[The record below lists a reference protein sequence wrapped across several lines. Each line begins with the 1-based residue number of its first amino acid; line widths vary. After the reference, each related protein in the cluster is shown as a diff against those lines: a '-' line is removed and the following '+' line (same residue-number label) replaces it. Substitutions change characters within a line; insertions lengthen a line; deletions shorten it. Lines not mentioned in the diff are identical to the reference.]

1 MGMVFM
7 YEKTASKLNYL
18 TEVVFM
24 RKKGI
29 LISVIA
35 LVICFFLVSIS
46 QAEVIKWRMATARTP
61 ALTPFHEAD
70 LHFAEV
76 VNKMSAG
83 RMIITVHPAGELMPA
98 FEVFDGV
105 RKGVV
110 EAGAAWSTYWTG
122 KDTAFD
128 LYCSVAFMMTAPD
141 YITWLYSGDG
151 LKLGQELYGK
161 YKLVFFPI
169 GLTGPES
176 GYRTNKPIKT
186 IADFKGVM
194 LRTGF
199 LQAIWV
205 MEQIGAKPMRI
216 PGGEIYMALK
226 LGTIDGAEFSVPA
239 TDWSLKFQETTKYW
253 ITPMGWHQVAAV
265 ADLMINENAWAKLPA
280 DLKAVV
286 ETAAQANVMWTY
298 AKANWDNM
306 TAIENFE
313 KAGTKESRL
322 DQKTLDRLQEL
333 CTQYIEIESKK
344 NPNFAKIAK
353 SMVVYLKRF
362 DKVRAAEGP
371 FAFGTALKK
380 YPVIQ

>member
-1 MGMVFM
+1 
-7 YEKTASKLNYL
+7 
-18 TEVVFM
+18 M
-24 RKKGI
+24 RKKGLLSVVI
-29 LISVIA
+29 L
-35 LVICFFLVSIS
+35 LVVFFLVSVS

-61 ALTPFHEAD
+61 ALVPFHEQD
-70 LHFAEV
+70 LHLAETI
-76 VNKMSAG
+76 NKMSNG
-83 RMIITVHPAGELMPA
+83 RLVITVHPAGELMPP

-122 KDTAFD
+122 KNTAFD
-128 LYCSVAFMMTAPD
+128 MFCSIGFMMTAPD
-141 YITWLYSGDG
+141 YMNWLYQGGG
-151 LKLGQELYGK
+151 LQLGQELYAR
-161 YKLVFFPI
+161 YKLMYFPI
-169 GLTGPES
+169 GITGPES
-176 GYRTNKPIKT
+176 GFRTNKPVHT
-186 IADFKGVM
+186 AADFKGLM

-226 LGTIDGAEFSVPA
+226 LGTIDGAEFAVPA

-253 ITPMGWHQVAAV
+253 ITPMGWHQVACAS
-265 ADLMINENAWAKLPA
+265 DMMINMDAWNKLPA
-280 DLKAVV
+280 DLKVIV
-286 ETAAQANVMWTY
+286 ETAAQANMVWTY

-306 TAIENFE
+306 GALENFE
-313 KAGTKESRL
+313 KAGVKESRL
-322 DQKTLDRLQEL
+322 DQKTQDRLQEL
-333 CTQYIEIESKK
+333 CTQYIELESKK
-344 NPNFAKIAK
+344 NADFAKIAK
-353 SMVVYLKRF
+353 SMIVYLKRF